1 VRWPAALA
9 GKSRDPGWVP
19 LRGKRPGLRRLLS
32 AGLAGAAVAAG
43 LAAVTPDPPAG
54 RAVVVTTRA
63 VAAGTVVQVG
73 DVRLAARTPDE
84 LPDGVLDGTGSVV
97 GRVASAPLTA
107 GEVVTGGRVAGPS
120 LLVGRPPG
128 EVLAPVRVAD
138 PGAARLLRPGQRVDV
153 LVAVE
158 GAGAARTVTRGAT
171 VLAGPI
177 TWGGASPSGGGP
189 SGDGPSGDGPSGGG
203 SVLDEPAVGGGL
215 VLLAV
220 PQTGAAALVQA
231 GSAGP
236 LSVILR

>member
-1 VRWPAALA
+1 MRWPAALA
-9 GKSRDPGWVP
+9 GKSRDPGRVP

-54 RAVVVTTRA
+54 RVVVVTTRA

-107 GEVVTGGRVAGPS
+107 GEVVTGVRVAGPS
-120 LLVGRPPG
+120 LLAGRPPG

-138 PGAARLLRPGQRVDV
+138 PGAARLLRPGQQVDV

-158 GAGAARTVTRGAT
+158 GAGAARTVARGAT

-177 TWGGASPSGGGP
+177 TWGGAGPGGDGSGG
-189 SGDGPSGDGPSGGG
+189 DG
-203 SVLDEPAVGGGL
+203 SVLDDPAVGGGL